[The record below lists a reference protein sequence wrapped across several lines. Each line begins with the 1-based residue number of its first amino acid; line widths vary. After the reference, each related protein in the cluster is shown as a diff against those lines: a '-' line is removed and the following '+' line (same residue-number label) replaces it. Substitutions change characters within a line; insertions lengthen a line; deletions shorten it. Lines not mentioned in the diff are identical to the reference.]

1 MNDEQMKKMR
11 SFLANRFRTEGI
23 RPELEILIV
32 AACRLESV
40 LAETVDDCDAI
51 QLETLLQAC
60 SYFDDKAYELTK
72 RCRKLVNDR
81 VTAVAAPDYA

>member
-23 RPELEILIV
+23 RPELEVLIV
-32 AACRLESV
+32 AACRLEAV
-40 LAETVDDCDAI
+40 LAETVDDCDTI

-60 SYFDDKAYELTK
+60 NYLDDKAHELTK

-81 VTAVAAPDYA
+81 VVSVATSDFA